1 MKGSLQWPIGAS
13 AGPLRVLSYTL
24 THKHEL
30 ITADKWNKCKY
41 SAAFLIS
48 NKSFHQTIGNK
59 CRVWHQPVLHCNK
72 TNAHTHTGHKSFRQ
86 MLNTSVFTVAVRS
99 ISHRAEQCG
108 LNPSGLIP
116 HTQIRAGPQ
125 NSMVCLN
132 ALQWPRS
139 QVFKYAV
146 QMIKIIIYFT
156 FVALKDEKKNY
167 ISKGWNSKFEM

>member
-1 MKGSLQWPIGAS
+1 MRLGQPAFWLLLILVFMKGSLQWPIGAS

-41 SAAFLIS
+41 GAAFLIS

-86 MLNTSVFTVAVRS
+86 MLNTSVFPVAVRS

-116 HTQIRAGPQ
+116 HTQLCCWSTKLNGMFKMLSSDPGVDFL
-125 NSMVCLN
+125 SM
-132 ALQWPRS
+132 QYRW
-139 QVFKYAV
+139 
-146 QMIKIIIYFT
+146 
-156 FVALKDEKKNY
+156 
-167 ISKGWNSKFEM
+167 